1 MAKDNNN
8 WVDDIGSETRAF
20 SLNGAASEPLEKC
33 EERGS
38 LKEMPVGIM
47 AWRLSRPLLILIVS
61 VVLVAIIGTFV
72 YNYIDQNYFMPVSDD
87 TETKHIEIRAG
98 SSLSKIAML
107 LYEEGI
113 IRNKFVFQ
121 LYVDLND
128 MSSKL
133 KAGRY
138 DLSPSMTMEQ
148 IAAILIEGD
157 GGRQTKTLTFTEGSS
172 VESIAQKLVAEGLLD
187 GKKHKEFLD
196 LCNDAGAFSD
206 YDFIAELSGKTA
218 EGRKYLLEGYLFPDT
233 YEFYTDAEPKD
244 IINRLLG
251 QFDNVFTVAFED
263 RAKELGL
270 SIHEA
275 VTLASIVEWE
285 ALPKDYKK
293 VSSVFYNRIEDKM
306 RLDSCATLAYV
317 TGERKL
323 QYTAEE
329 RNIDSPYNTYKLTG
343 LPIGPVGNPGQKAIE
358 AALYPDEE
366 FIKEGYLYFC
376 NKDPDTGELAFAK
389 TRKEHEKNVEEYSPL
404 WNKTNGKD

>member
-8 WVDDIGSETRAF
+8 YIDDIGSNTRTF
-20 SLNGAASEPLEKC
+20 SLNGSANEPLEKC
-33 EERGS
+33 EERES
-38 LKEMPVGIM
+38 LKEMPAGIM
-47 AWRLSRPLLILIVS
+47 AWRVTRPLLILLAS
-61 VVLVAIIGTFV
+61 VFLVAALGVFV
-72 YNYIDQNYFMPVSDD
+72 YNYIEQNYLLPVSGD
-87 TETKHIEIRAG
+87 TAVKRIEIRAG

-128 MSSKL
+128 MSSSL

-148 IAAILIEGD
+148 IAAILKEGD
-157 GGRQTKTLTFTEGSS
+157 GGRKTKTVTFTEGSS
-172 VESIAQKLVAEGLLD
+172 VEIIASRLVAAEIFDEQRRG
-187 GKKHKEFLD
+187 EFLA
-196 LCNDAGAFSD
+196 LCNDAEAFSD
-206 YDFIAELSGKTA
+206 YDFISKLADEA
-218 EGRKYLLEGYLFPDT
+218 ADGRKYLLEGYLFPDT
-233 YEFYTDAEPKD
+233 YEFYIDAEPKD
-244 IINRLLG
+244 IIRRLLN
-251 QFDNVFTVAFED
+251 QFDNVFTVTFED

-270 SIHEA
+270 SVNEA

-293 VSSVFYNRIEDKM
+293 VSSVFYNRIKDKM

-329 RNIDSPYNTYKLTG
+329 RGMDSPYNTYKLTG

-358 AALYPDEE
+358 AALYPDDEY
-366 FIKEGYLYFC
+366 IKEGYLYFC
-376 NKDPDTGELAFAK
+376 NKDPETGELAFAK
-389 TRKEHEKNVEEYSPL
+389 TLKEHDKNVEKYSPL
-404 WNKTNGKD
+404 WNNTNGKD

>member
-1 MAKDNNN
+1 MAKDKNN
-8 WVDDIGSETRAF
+8 WIDDIGSETRTF
-20 SLNGAASEPLEKC
+20 SLNGSANEPLEKC
-33 EERGS
+33 EERES
-38 LKEMPVGIM
+38 LKDMPAGIM
-47 AWRLSRPLLILIVS
+47 AWRLTRPLLILFVS
-61 VVLVAIIGTFV
+61 VLLVVMIGTFV
-72 YNYIDQNYFMPVSDD
+72 YNYIEQNYLLPVSND
-87 TETKHIEIRAG
+87 TATKRIEIRAG

-128 MSSKL
+128 MSSSL

-157 GGRQTKTLTFTEGSS
+157 GGRQTKTVTFTEGSS
-172 VESIAQKLVAEGLLD
+172 IESIAQKLVAAEIFD
-187 GKKHKEFLD
+187 EKRRDEFLA
-196 LCNDAGAFSD
+196 LCNDAEAFSD
-206 YDFIAELSGKTA
+206 YDFIAELSRRTVD
-218 EGRKYLLEGYLFPDT
+218 GRKYLLEGYLFPDT
-233 YEFYTDAEPKD
+233 YEFYIDAEPKD
-244 IINRLLG
+244 IIKRLLN
-251 QFDNVFTVAFED
+251 QFDKVFTVTFED
-263 RAKELGL
+263 RANELGL
-270 SIHEA
+270 SIDEA

-293 VSSVFYNRIEDKM
+293 VSSVFYNRIKDKM

-323 QYTAEE
+323 QYSAEE
-329 RNIDSPYNTYKLTG
+329 RGIDSPYNTYKLIG

-366 FIKEGYLYFC
+366 FIKEGYLFFC

-389 TRKEHEKNVEEYSPL
+389 TLKEHEKNVELYSPL
-404 WNKTNGKD
+404 WNKTNDAN